1 MSSSHHFHSSTPGRP
16 LKKNIISAGDHF
28 SPELLLR
35 WYGLVEFYTA
45 AKLTYQSDKLV
56 AIGGMAY
63 ETQLSIVQEAKNAA
77 RKLWPG
83 PLENMSQCRGRC
95 TSLRRA
101 VGRNQTIHLVCGSAT
116 SIAAC
121 FGDRWMLPKHARPN
135 IIRYKRHRRNT
146 QHHHYGLGLL

>member
-1 MSSSHHFHSSTPGRP
+1 MPKIAHYWIIGWVVQERILSRQIVQFTQGRLYFESQTDRPRSENGDVQRDKTDQLASILELFMSSSHHFHSSTPGRP

-63 ETQLSIVQEAKNAA
+63 ET
-77 RKLWPG
+77 
-83 PLENMSQCRGRC
+83 
-95 TSLRRA
+95 
-101 VGRNQTIHLVCGSAT
+101 
-116 SIAAC
+116 
-121 FGDRWMLPKHARPN
+121 
-135 IIRYKRHRRNT
+135 
-146 QHHHYGLGLL
+146 